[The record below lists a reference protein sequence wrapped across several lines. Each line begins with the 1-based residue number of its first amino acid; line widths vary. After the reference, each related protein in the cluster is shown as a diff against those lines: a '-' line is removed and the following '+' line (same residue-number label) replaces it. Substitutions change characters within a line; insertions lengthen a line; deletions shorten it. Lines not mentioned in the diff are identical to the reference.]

1 MTNNSVI
8 FVSSIQPPSVDVSE
22 FDDSSKESPNITGWV
37 LIEISLDSTDRQIN
51 SVLYNTLFI
60 TIFITII
67 AILMAMRISK
77 NVTQPVLSL
86 SEVVKKIGDGNMEAR
101 AKIQSGGELHILESG
116 INRMAEDL
124 QALQKNLQSRI
135 DMATSD
141 VKDTLELLQS
151 KNIEL
156 ELARKDASEAN
167 KIKSAFLANMSHEIR
182 TPINGIIGFTT
193 LMLKSP
199 GDPTQKSH
207 LEMIKESSLN
217 LLSIVDDILDI
228 TRIEAGKLNI
238 VTDPL
243 NLRDCIEQV
252 MKMAA
257 PSAFNK
263 GLDLTLLYYSD
274 VPEEFYG
281 DSLRINQII
290 TNLVGNAIKFTESGS
305 ITIRVMIEDDENDIS
320 LITFSVTD
328 TGIGI
333 PEEQHEYLF
342 KPFIQGDSSTTKQY
356 GGSGLGLSICS
367 SLVERMGGAIG
378 LDSKINTGST
388 FRFTLPLPRNNNK
401 STIPIPASLEKKKVC
416 LFDSSSISRLSIKH
430 LLEKTNVLVNEYTD
444 TRHILSTIE
453 DQAENSFDV
462 IVISCKQSDIDL
474 LTKEL
479 FEKIHKIAGS
489 KILVLAQTV
498 DNEVL
503 SSIVKKGSDMCISKP
518 VIRDRLYRALT
529 GLLFD
534 NIEPEIISEPIETE
548 KTEDKCHLNILIAED
563 NEINA
568 YLLSTI
574 LNQHGSRFSTASN
587 GEMVLDL
594 LSKQHFDLILM
605 DINMPVLDGINTTRT
620 IRENCAI
627 YPCEIPIIAVTAN
640 VLEKDRKH
648 FLGAGVNDLI
658 IKPIT
663 EKSVWETINKW
674 AKHSCFMDEFIDD
687 DIKRLIPADLY
698 EKVKIEI
705 SEHTQKI
712 ITALEQ
718 NDMDTLFT
726 HTHKLNG
733 LAAYFNIPAIRNVV
747 DKLET
752 SIKQN
757 KERSILKSQIGH
769 LHAEVE
775 KMNS

>member
-1 MTNNSVI
+1 MNKWGIKTQALILALLPAIIIAVSLVSYFLYSQIKLVNSTLYDHGLYTAKHIADESQYGIFSGNHSSLKEYIGKYVHEKNTQSITVLDKNKTILAQSGETLNPDFLKDSLSLEKHWIEHVTNNSVI

-367 SLVERMGGAIG
+367 SLVERMGG
-378 LDSKINTGST
+378 
-388 FRFTLPLPRNNNK
+388 
-401 STIPIPASLEKKKVC
+401 
-416 LFDSSSISRLSIKH
+416 
-430 LLEKTNVLVNEYTD
+430 
-444 TRHILSTIE
+444 
-453 DQAENSFDV
+453 
-462 IVISCKQSDIDL
+462 QS
-474 LTKEL
+474 
-479 FEKIHKIAGS
+479 G
-489 KILVLAQTV
+489 
-498 DNEVL
+498 
-503 SSIVKKGSDMCISKP
+503 
-518 VIRDRLYRALT
+518 
-529 GLLFD
+529 
-534 NIEPEIISEPIETE
+534 
-548 KTEDKCHLNILIAED
+548 
-563 NEINA
+563 
-568 YLLSTI
+568 
-574 LNQHGSRFSTASN
+574 
-587 GEMVLDL
+587 
-594 LSKQHFDLILM
+594 
-605 DINMPVLDGINTTRT
+605 
-620 IRENCAI
+620 
-627 YPCEIPIIAVTAN
+627 
-640 VLEKDRKH
+640 
-648 FLGAGVNDLI
+648 
-658 IKPIT
+658 
-663 EKSVWETINKW
+663 
-674 AKHSCFMDEFIDD
+674 
-687 DIKRLIPADLY
+687 
-698 EKVKIEI
+698 
-705 SEHTQKI
+705 
-712 ITALEQ
+712 
-718 NDMDTLFT
+718 
-726 HTHKLNG
+726 
-733 LAAYFNIPAIRNVV
+733 
-747 DKLET
+747 
-752 SIKQN
+752 
-757 KERSILKSQIGH
+757 
-769 LHAEVE
+769 
-775 KMNS
+775 